1 MSWRA
6 LPSRRDG
13 LRLGMVWG
21 ISAGVA
27 SITASHAQT
36 PAAPVMAPAPA
47 TPPAPAHEGR
57 VQLPVPAS
65 LADALAQ
72 ALVRQQPLVVMV
84 SLPGCPFCRTVR
96 DSHLGPLMA
105 DTGQPVV
112 QIDMRS
118 RRALRDFE
126 GRATDHD
133 SIVRGWGIG
142 VAPTL
147 LFIGRGGKEV
157 APRLA
162 GASLPDFYGAYLDD
176 RLAQARR
183 AVLTG

>member
-1 MSWRA
+1 MSQRA
-6 LPSRRDG
+6 LPSRRDCLRVGMAWGTAAG
-13 LRLGMVWG
+13 L
-21 ISAGVA
+21 AGVGGL
-27 SITASHAQT
+27 TVSHAQT
-36 PAAPVMAPAPA
+36 PTAPSPTPAPS
-47 TPPAPAHEGR
+47 HEGR

-72 ALVRQQPLVVMV
+72 ALARQQPLVVMV

-118 RRALRDFE
+118 RRAVRDFE

-183 AVLTG
+183 AVL

>member
-1 MSWRA
+1 MSQRA
-6 LPSRRDG
+6 WPSRRDC
-13 LRLGMVWG
+13 LRLGMAWG
-21 ISAGVA
+21 STAGLGGVGCLA
-27 SITASHAQT
+27 VSHAQT
-36 PAAPVMAPAPA
+36 PAAPANEGRV
-47 TPPAPAHEGR
+47 HEGR

-65 LADALAQ
+65 LADVLAQ
-72 ALVRQQPLVVMV
+72 ALARQQPLVVMV

-118 RRALRDFE
+118 RRAVRDFE

-147 LFIGRGGKEV
+147 MFIGRGGKEV
-157 APRLA
+157 ASRLV

-183 AVLTG
+183 AVL